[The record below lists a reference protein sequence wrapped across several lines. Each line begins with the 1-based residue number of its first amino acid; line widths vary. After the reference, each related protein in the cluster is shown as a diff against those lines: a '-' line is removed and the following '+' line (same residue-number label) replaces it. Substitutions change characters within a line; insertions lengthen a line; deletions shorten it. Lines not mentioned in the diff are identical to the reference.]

1 MSTPEG
7 KVKDAIKIVLKRMGA
22 YYHMP
27 VQNGMGKPS
36 LDFIC
41 CIRGRFV
48 AIEAKAYGGHTTL
61 RQELTIKEMREA
73 GAVAIIVEGVEQ
85 AKVLEA
91 TLNLLGAA

>member
-7 KVKDAIKIVLKRMGA
+7 KVKEAIKAVLKRMGA

-36 LDFIC
+36 LDFVIC
-41 CIRGRFV
+41 AKGKFV
-48 AIEAKAYGGHTTL
+48 AIEAKADNGKLTL
-61 RQELTIKEMREA
+61 RQELTIEEMRKA
-73 GAVAIIVEGVEQ
+73 GAVVLVVTGVNE

-91 TLNLLGAA
+91 TLKILGV

>member
-7 KVKDAIKIVLKRMGA
+7 KVKDTIKIVLKRMGA

-48 AIEAKAYGGHTTL
+48 AIEAKADGGHMTL
-61 RQELTIKEMREA
+61 RQELTIKEMKEA
-73 GAVAIIVEGVEQ
+73 GAIAIIVEGVEQ

-91 TLNLLGAA
+91 TLSLLGAV

>member
-1 MSTPEG
+1 MQ
-7 KVKDAIKIVLKRMGA
+7 AHGA

-48 AIEAKAYGGHTTL
+48 AIEAKADGGHTTF
-61 RQELTIKEMREA
+61 RQELTIKEMKEA
-73 GAVAIIVEGVEQ
+73 GAIAIIVEGVEQ
-85 AKVLEA
+85 AKALEA
-91 TLNLLGAA
+91 TLSLLGAV